1 MKKFIASLL
10 IGTMALSLVACGSS
24 ETSEA
29 PAATEEVTEE
39 VATETTEEVAEEATE
54 EATEETTEAAE
65 STEAADPVANLIA
78 ATTDTVSLTVWASEE
93 DQTLTTELL
102 EKFKAQYPDVTF
114 DIKLFRQR

>member
-24 ETSEA
+24 ETAEA

-65 STEAADPVANLIA
+65 
-78 ATTDTVSLTVWASEE
+78 
-93 DQTLTTELL
+93 
-102 EKFKAQYPDVTF
+102 
-114 DIKLFRQR
+114 